1 MVPHRALSRL
11 TCLAAVLALG
21 ACSHLPFGLNRPER
35 PKVAS
40 SIYEHA
46 PASAWQRYATGRPAT
61 PTLDFS
67 KELAGP
73 TRCVAVPRGM
83 SAVLPIEGGESVI
96 MMPSYGF
103 GVAGEPVTA
112 ARTLLAG
119 DGLGLAK
126 EAMARTANVSTHG
139 QACSL
144 DLFAYISFA
153 GPKLQPVVVR

>member
-1 MVPHRALSRL
+1 MVPHRTLRRAAL
-11 TCLAAVLALG
+11 LAALPALA
-21 ACSHLPFGLNRPER
+21 ACSHLPFGIERPEK
-35 PKVAS
+35 PPVAS
-40 SIYEHA
+40 SVYEHA
-46 PASAWQRYATGRPAT
+46 PATAWERHAIGRPAT

-67 KELAGP
+67 RELAGP

-83 SAVLPIEGGESVI
+83 SAVLPIQGGESVI
-96 MMPSYGF
+96 VMPLYGF
-103 GVAGEPVTA
+103 GVAGEPVAA
-112 ARTLLAG
+112 ARTLLTG